1 MTSSKSAKVP
11 KGWEAFYAG
20 LTGMTDRFCT
30 EHLNDEYA
38 DLARSA
44 IAALCRKRPSPL
56 AGGNPQTWACAVLY
70 ALGQVNFLSDKSTTP
85 HMAMADLCT
94 HFGTAPSTGG
104 NKAKLVR
111 AALGM
116 RQFDH
121 KWTLPSRLADSSLPW
136 LITVDGLV
144 VDARRL
150 PMAIQRVAVAKGL
163 VRRGSCGFL
172 LIDSA
177 TRAGPSPSLVRADQA
192 AAAWDAVCCAC
203 IQSAAAWALLAA
215 VKIAEVSL
223 RRTFSHD
230 AI

>member
-1 MTSSKSAKVP
+1 
-11 KGWEAFYAG
+11 
-20 LTGMTDRFCT
+20 
-30 EHLNDEYA
+30 
-38 DLARSA
+38 
-44 IAALCRKRPSPL
+44 
-56 AGGNPQTWACAVLY
+56 
-70 ALGQVNFLSDKSTTP
+70 
-85 HMAMADLCT
+85 MAMADLCT

-163 VRRGSCGFL
+163 IPYVNPSSGEDPAIP
-172 LIDSA
+172 LIASA
-177 TRAGPSPSLVRADQA
+177 TRAARHRISYVPIRRRPLGMRLLRVHPVRGR
-192 AAAWDAVCCAC
+192 
-203 IQSAAAWALLAA
+203 LGLAGRG
-215 VKIAEVSL
+215 ENC
-223 RRTFSHD
+223 
-230 AI
+230 

>member
-1 MTSSKSAKVP
+1 MLAAEHTARDRCLRAVINLAMTNTRSTKVP
-11 KGWEAFYAG
+11 KGWEEFYTALAG
-20 LTGMTDRFCT
+20 VTDRFCA

-56 AGGNPQTWACAVLY
+56 ASGNQQTWGCAVLY

-85 HMAMADLCT
+85 YMAMTELCAR
-94 HFGTAPSTGG
+94 FGIAPSTGG

-111 AALGM
+111 KALGI

-163 VRRGSCGFL
+163 IPYVNPSSGEDPA
-172 LIDSA
+172 DS
-177 TRAGPSPSLVRADQA
+177 
-192 AAAWDAVCCAC
+192 
-203 IQSAAAWALLAA
+203 
-215 VKIAEVSL
+215 
-223 RRTFSHD
+223 F
-230 AI
+230 

>member
-1 MTSSKSAKVP
+1 MTSSKSARVP
-11 KGWEAFYAG
+11 KAWEAFYAG
-20 LTGMTDRFCT
+20 LTGITDRFCT

-44 IAALCRKRPSPL
+44 VAALCRKRPSPL

-85 HMAMADLCT
+85 HMAMADLCA
-94 HFGTAPSTGG
+94 HFGIAPSTGG
-104 NKAKLVR
+104 YKAKLVKT
-111 AALGM
+111 ALGM

-150 PMAIQRVAVAKGL
+150 PVGIQRVAVAKGL
-163 VRRGSCGFL
+163 IPYVNPSSGEDAA
-172 LIDSA
+172 DS
-177 TRAGPSPSLVRADQA
+177 R
-192 AAAWDAVCCAC
+192 
-203 IQSAAAWALLAA
+203 
-215 VKIAEVSL
+215 
-223 RRTFSHD
+223 
-230 AI
+230 